1 MNRKKLKYNIE
12 VNHLN
17 RIPIIID
24 CDPGIDDTM
33 MLMLAFSREE
43 LDIRLITTEAGNL
56 TIDKTT
62 YNALSFLSYINKRV
76 EVARGL
82 SKPIFRKQEVAE
94 DIHGEGGLGNVEW
107 ATPSFEASERPA
119 IQAMYETLMHA
130 KTPITI
136 VATGPLTNIGAL
148 LLAHPEVKA
157 NIERISWM
165 GGAVVGGN
173 MSTTA
178 EFNAYVDPHAAEI
191 VMRSGVPIVMSGLDV
206 THKAYITREEMAQ
219 LRELETPF
227 AKKVADMMNFY
238 TFTQKQTPFNP
249 PFFEE
254 QIRVHDVS
262 AIACLVRPDLYT
274 GEDYFV
280 EVELEGRLTQG
291 ATVVDYTRSS
301 GEMPNVHVLHDVKRE
316 AFIELFFDAVVK
328 IGNTL

>member
-1 MNRKKLKYNIE
+1 MK
-12 VNHLN
+12 

-76 EVARGL
+76 EVAKGL
-82 SKPIFRKQEVAE
+82 SQPIFRQQEVAE

-107 ATPSFEASERPA
+107 AVPTFEASERPA
-119 IQAMYETLMHA
+119 IQAMYETLMQA
-130 KTPITI
+130 EMPITI
-136 VATGPLTNIGAL
+136 VATGPLTNVGAL

-157 NIERISWM
+157 KIARISWM
-165 GGAVVGGN
+165 GGAAVGGN

-178 EFNAYVDPHAAEI
+178 EFNAYVDPHAVEL
-191 VMRSGVPIVMSGLDV
+191 VMRSGVPIIMSGLDV
-206 THKAYITREEMAQ
+206 THKAYITREEMTQ
-219 LRELETPF
+219 LSQLETPF
-227 AKKVADMMNFY
+227 AQKVANMMNFY

-249 PFFEE
+249 PYFEE

-262 AIACLVRPDLYT
+262 AIACLVHPEMYRGD
-274 GEDYFV
+274 DYFV

-291 ATVVDYTRSS
+291 ATIVDYAKRS
-301 GEMPNVHVLHDVKRE
+301 GKTPNVHVLHDVERE
-316 AFIELFFDAVVK
+316 KFIALFFDAVMK